1 MGPRSVAPMPL
12 SVRGYQSDLPSLSFS
27 FEKVPALIHQ
37 DDGGWRRPCRADLEK
52 LGQRT
57 CTLGKDKSECGFSVV
72 IYLWDKWSDICGS
85 LERIW
90 SRTWHIHIRFKTGA
104 YRELIV
110 SGSVRGGFEKRCRW
124 KDQPTHIQTP
134 PGSCPAGEG
143 TRPKQTG
150 CQRANKGVIG
160 EENSATCWRCSPVF
174 MNRTWAWLPRLRGVR
189 SSGRPR
195 ESPGT
200 CRAALWA
207 HVGHFIPISLD
218 PQNTHKQED
227 SRGQMEGSLSVPG
240 GQGAWGWSQI
250 RFFSYITHTHR
261 LRSRKIIHITVQRN
275 GNRL

>member
-12 SVRGYQSDLPSLSFS
+12 SVRGYQSDSPSLFLFWKSTCS
-27 FEKVPALIHQ
+27 NPP
-37 DDGGWRRPCRADLEK
+37 RRRGLKTSLQSTSWKARSENMRPRS
-52 LGQRT
+52 
-57 CTLGKDKSECGFSVV
+57 DKSECGFSVV
-72 IYLWDKWSDICGS
+72 ICLWDNWSDICGS
-85 LERIW
+85 LQRIW

-104 YRELIV
+104 YRKLIV

-134 PGSCPAGEG
+134 PGSRPAGEG

-150 CQRANKGVIG
+150 CQRANKGIIG

-207 HVGHFIPISLD
+207 HVGRFIPISLD

-227 SRGQMEGSLSVPG
+227 SGGQMEGSLSVPG

-250 RFFSYITHTHR
+250 RFFSYITHTQTEKQKNYTHN
-261 LRSRKIIHITVQRN
+261 SSKKWA
-275 GNRL
+275 